1 MNNRPAAQPDAESWT
16 VYIDGLNF
24 YAAVRGK
31 PATKWV
37 DFAAL
42 AARLVP
48 SSEVAGRVKY
58 FTAQISEKAAE
69 NADSPRRQRVFIRA
83 VRASGVEV
91 FEGKFKVPDDWR
103 EVSSKGDWPDRI
115 RPSPPENMLRDFHEH
130 FASHQIRP
138 WKAMVELP
146 QEKFTDVAIASH
158 LIRDFYRGG
167 CTKAIVVTND
177 SDLRPAIELV
187 VGDGHH
193 VGVFSPMST
202 VSRDL
207 ARVASWT
214 KSIRPDLVGQCQM
227 PDEIQVPGSSRVLSR
242 PAAWR

>member
-1 MNNRPAAQPDAESWT
+1 MDSTPTWT
-16 VYIDGLNF
+16 VYVDGLNF
-24 YAAVRGK
+24 YAAVRGN

-37 DFAAL
+37 DFTAL

-48 SSEVAGRVKY
+48 RSEVVEQVKY
-58 FTAQISEKAAE
+58 FTSQISEKAAE

-103 EVSSKGDWPDRI
+103 SVTSKGDWNSRI
-115 RPSPPENMLRDFHEH
+115 RPEPPPRMLQDYREH
-130 FASHQIRP
+130 FASHLNRP

-158 LIRDFYRGG
+158 LLRDFYLGD
-167 CTKAIVVTND
+167 CAQAIVVTND

-193 VGVFSPMST
+193 VGVFSPMKT

-207 ARVASWT
+207 ERVASWA
-214 KSIRPDLVGQCQM
+214 KSIRPELVAQCQM
-227 PDEIQVPGSSRVLSR
+227 PDEVPVPGSRRVLSR
-242 PAAWR
+242 PAAWK